1 MMWCKEAEMEKT
13 HTVYSKKSKAARG
26 ILFLFLLVIALITL
40 YPVIY
45 IVLGSFKANN
55 ELLLGGTRLLPQNF
69 IFDNFKQAWEK
80 ASFAV
85 YTVNSLMISVGVMV
99 LTIFTTTMAGYV
111 FARKRFRGKELLYGI
126 FVAFMFVNVGSVSLR
141 PLFELAVKVKMNNSL
156 ISIILISAGMG
167 QATYIFLVRGFIN
180 TISREL
186 DEAAKLDGCTF
197 FQIYYKIIFPL
208 LKPVAA
214 TIGLLSF
221 RGGWN
226 EYIMPLVFTMSNDK
240 LRPLTVGVV
249 MLKNSGDGTAA
260 WNLMFA
266 GSTLS
271 IIPIIVLYL
280 FTSRHFMNGL
290 TAGAVK
296 G

>member
-1 MMWCKEAEMEKT
+1 MEKS
-13 HTVYSKKSKAARG
+13 HVVYSRRTKVLRAL
-26 ILFLFLLVIALITL
+26 LFLILLVIALVTL

-45 IVLGSFKANN
+45 IILGSFKENN
-55 ELLLGGTRLLPQNF
+55 ELLLGGTNLLPKKF
-69 IFDNFKQAWEK
+69 IFDNYKQAWEK
-80 ASFAV
+80 ANFAN
-85 YTVNSLMISVGVMV
+85 YTVNSLTISLGVMFLSITV
-99 LTIFTTTMAGYV
+99 TTMAGYV
-111 FARKRFRGKELLYGI
+111 FARKNFKGKELLYSL

-141 PLFELAVKVKMNNSL
+141 PLFELAVKVKMNQSL

-167 QATYIFLVRGFIN
+167 QATYIFLVRGYMN
-180 TISREL
+180 TLSKEI
-186 DEAAKLDGCTF
+186 DEAAKIDGCTF

-208 LKPVAA
+208 LKPVIA

-221 RGGWN
+221 RTGWN

-266 GSTLS
+266 GSTIS
-271 IIPIIVLYL
+271 IIPIIVLYM
-280 FTSRHFMNGL
+280 FTSRYFMSGL

>member
-1 MMWCKEAEMEKT
+1 MEKNHAVYSGRT
-13 HTVYSKKSKAARG
+13 KVVRCLLFLALLIVALFTVY
-26 ILFLFLLVIALITL
+26 
-40 YPVIY
+40 PVVY

-55 ELLLGGTRLLPQNF
+55 ELLLGGTNIMPKKF
-69 IFDNFKQAWEK
+69 IFDNYKQAWEK
-80 ASFAV
+80 ANFAI
-85 YTVNSLMISVGVMV
+85 YTVNSLIISFGVMIV
-99 LTIFTTTMAGYV
+99 TILTTTMAGYV
-111 FARKRFRGKELLYGI
+111 FARKKFKGKELLYGI

-141 PLFELAVKVKMNNSL
+141 PLFELAVKVKMNTSL
-156 ISIILISAGMG
+156 VSIILISTGMG
-167 QATYIFLVRGFIN
+167 QATYIFLVRGYMN
-180 TISREL
+180 TISKEL

-197 FQIYYKIIFPL
+197 FQIYYKIILPL
-208 LKPVAA
+208 LKPVIA

-221 RGGWN
+221 RTGWN

-266 GSTLS
+266 GSTIS
-271 IIPIIVLYL
+271 IIPIIILYMC
-280 FTSRHFMNGL
+280 SSKYFMNGL

>member
-1 MMWCKEAEMEKT
+1 MEKT
-13 HTVYSKKSKAARG
+13 HTVYSKKTKTARFV
-26 ILFLFLLVIALITL
+26 LFVFLLVIAVITL
-40 YPVIY
+40 YPVVY

-55 ELLLGGTRLLPQNF
+55 ELLLGGTRIFPEKF
-69 IFDNFKQAWEK
+69 MFDNYKQAWEK
-80 ASFAV
+80 ANFAI
-85 YTVNSLMISVGVMV
+85 YTVNSLIISVGVMV
-99 LTIFTTTMAGYV
+99 VTIFTTTMAGYV
-111 FARKRFRGKELLYGI
+111 FARKNFKGKELLYGV

-141 PLFELAVKVKMNNSL
+141 PLFELAVKVKMNTSL

-167 QATYIFLVRGFIN
+167 QATYIFLVRGFVG
-180 TISREL
+180 TISKEL

-197 FQIYYKIIFPL
+197 FQIYYKIILPL
-208 LKPVAA
+208 LKPVLA

-221 RGGWN
+221 RTGWN

-266 GSTLS
+266 GSTIS
-271 IIPIIVLYL
+271 IIPIIVIYL
-280 FTSRHFMNGL
+280 FTSRYFMSGL